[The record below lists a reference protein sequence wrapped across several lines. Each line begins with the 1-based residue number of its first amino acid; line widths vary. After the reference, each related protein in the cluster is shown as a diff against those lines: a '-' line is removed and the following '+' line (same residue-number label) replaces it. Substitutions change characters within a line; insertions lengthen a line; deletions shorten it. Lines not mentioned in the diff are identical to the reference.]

1 MARRYF
7 YQNVG
12 RAILT
17 PANASVSLTGVAA
30 TAAVGVISIGISIT
44 LTGVAGT
51 GAVGVITPFTGTQVS
66 LTGVSATASVG
77 ILTASVETPSFN
89 PRYTLT
95 NPVTRVRT
103 LRNMPT

>member
-7 YQNVG
+7 YQTYSNV
-12 RAILT
+12 IT
-17 PANASVSLTGVAA
+17 PHVDATTTLTGVAA
-30 TAAVGVISIGISIT
+30 TAAVGIIGIGISIT
-44 LTGVAGT
+44 LTGVAGS
-51 GAVGVITPFTGTQVS
+51 GAVGNITPITGNQVS
-66 LTGVSATASVG
+66 LVGVAATTGVG
-77 ILTASVETPSFN
+77 IITVQTQTLTTN

>member
-51 GAVGVITPFTGTQVS
+51 GAVGILTP
-66 LTGVSATASVG
+66 LTGSQVNLVGVAAIASVG
-77 ILTASVETPSFN
+77 HITVDTAAPGSN
-89 PRYTLT
+89 PRYTLA